1 MKDFDSIYDS
11 FEAVC
16 DKLNDGVQSENDLR
30 ELTDILDKL
39 GEPKSGS
46 STREATL
53 YAYACAHLANGYYS
67 LAEYEEDDEDKA
79 ADKKA
84 ASVHFKKANEY
95 FERSYGL
102 FSDMKQSDDRDY
114 LFADCCQ
121 MYAEF
126 LWEVCD
132 ADDKKGLEDINPD
145 EIMYLYRDSV
155 DYYERLLDGGDFDT
169 RDELIDVCF
178 NAGGYYYEQG
188 NSDMADMFFRRARS
202 LAEELENDEP
212 GAYKEILDELDEYL
226 GTDDNRPKPLD

>member
-30 ELTDILDKL
+30 ELKDILDKL

-53 YAYACAHLANGYYS
+53 YAYACSHLANGYHS
-67 LAEYEEDDEDKA
+67 LAEYEEGNGGSAAGDSVLSHYRKADDL
-79 ADKKA
+79 
-84 ASVHFKKANEY
+84 FT
-95 FERSYGL
+95 RSYEL
-102 FSDMKQSDDRDY
+102 FSAMKRADDRDY

-126 LWEVCD
+126 LWDICS
-132 ADDKKGLEDINPD
+132 DDNNKGLGDID
-145 EIMYLYRDSV
+145 QYDISRLYRDSV
-155 DYYERLLDGGDFDT
+155 DFYESLLNGGEYDT

-212 GAYKEILDELDEYL
+212 GSYKEILDELDEYL
-226 GTDDNRPKPLD
+226 GTDDNRPEPLD

>member
-1 MKDFDSIYDS
+1 MKDFDSIYNR
-11 FEAVC
+11 FEAAI
-16 DKLNDGVQSENDLR
+16 DKLNDGVHSEN
-30 ELTDILDKL
+30 ELKELSDILVNL
-39 GEPKSGS
+39 GEPKAGKND
-46 STREATL
+46 REATL

-67 LAEYEEDDEDKA
+67 LAEYEEDGEAKE
-79 ADKKA
+79 ADA
-84 ASVHFKKANEY
+84 ESASGHYVKANEY
-95 FERSYGL
+95 FRRSYDL

-126 LWEVCD
+126 LWDVCD
-132 ADDKKGLEDINPD
+132 DDDRKGLKDADPD

-155 DYYERLLDGGDFDT
+155 DFYERLLNGGEFDT

-188 NSDMADMFFRRARS
+188 NSDMAGMFFRRARS

-212 GAYKEILDELDEYL
+212 GSYEEILDELDEYL